1 MVKGI
6 TVTINKKAQSMAFN
20 IKRLA
25 KFEQYIG
32 KSLFFVMSTGGIL
45 KSMDINFTLAGV
57 ATALD
62 KELSLD
68 EAAELVQAHCDG
80 GGLLDDINDGIYRAI
95 IASGLFVKQDGAGN
109 KGNA

>member
-6 TVTINKKAQSMAFN
+6 TVTINNRAQAMAFN

-32 KSLFFVMSTGGIL
+32 KSLFFAMSTGGIL

-95 IASGLFVKQDGAGN
+95 IASGLFVKQDGTAN

>member
-1 MVKGI
+1 MVKSV
-6 TVTINKKAQSMAFN
+6 TVTINNKTQAMAFN

-57 ATALD
+57 ATALN
-62 KELSLD
+62 KELTLD

-95 IASGLFVKQDGAGN
+95 IASGLFVKNEKASKG
-109 KGNA
+109 GNA